1 MSKLTAI
8 TIKVDFFRRIFRNSN
23 LTKDFIIFTPFILHI
38 ITEMV
43 QEQIF
48 KARFDV
54 AGIWRRS
61 LILYNTQSNLIT
73 LVMQVDNTKISA
85 VFCSVPF
92 SHHDLP
98 HFSLYTFR
106 NGFHWPLE

>member
-8 TIKVDFFRRIFRNSN
+8 TIKVDFFSQ
-23 LTKDFIIFTPFILHI
+23 DFQKFKLNQRFHHFSLPFILHI

-61 LILYNTQSNLIT
+61 LILYNTQSNLIYPR
-73 LVMQVDNTKISA
+73 DA
-85 VFCSVPF
+85 
-92 SHHDLP
+92 
-98 HFSLYTFR
+98 
-106 NGFHWPLE
+106 G